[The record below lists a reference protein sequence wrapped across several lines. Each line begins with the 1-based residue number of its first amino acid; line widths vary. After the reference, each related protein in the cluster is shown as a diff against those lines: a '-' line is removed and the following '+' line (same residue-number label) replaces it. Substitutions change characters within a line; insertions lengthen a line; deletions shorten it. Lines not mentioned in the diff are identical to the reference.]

1 VRPLARFGAL
11 HLEGDTVDR
20 FEEKPAE
27 ESGLISGGFFV
38 LNPKALELVEGDDT
52 LWEKT
57 PMEKLAAQGE
67 LQAYRHAG
75 FWQPMDTLRDRMGL
89 DALAQAGTAP
99 WMTWP

>member
-1 VRPLARFGAL
+1 V
-11 HLEGDTVDR
+11 
-20 FEEKPAE
+20 E

-38 LNPKALELVEGDDT
+38 LNPKALDLIEDDAT

-57 PMEKLAAQGE
+57 PMETLATRGE

-89 DALAQAGTAP
+89 DAMAQAGTAP
-99 WMTWP
+99 WMSWSTGTATT